1 MNAAVQV
8 VTAFPRL
15 RNDMTIAHAQIE
27 QTGKMPPAAGL
38 ACDVVLDIE
47 MCYVLHLMR
56 DRRSAEASM
65 LIDGLLYNDNDD
77 DVATATPPLYAAWLW
92 LAHMTLLIDS
102 GDYVLALSSA
112 ENALYQLAGITGK
125 KTDDVLALLASLLY
139 NLAIVHHNTGE
150 DSRAAKELTKAQQLL
165 ERLAKKD
172 EARYTP
178 MLLKAIEAS
187 TQIITSR
194 TKQMNVL
201 AHYQTATA
209 LYTSQLTSDDEN
221 ASRQALAA
229 LVDTLKKEGD
239 IMLEVGNSRNAVK
252 YYTKALRYQKKLS
265 GDMGHREL
273 TISIGLAKAL
283 MRLINRRAA
292 AEQLLTSL
300 LPLARR
306 LNATAEQKE
315 IQNLLNN
322 KNKNF
327 KIMNL
332 LKTIFTII
340 VVLCA
345 TLSAQAQLIVGHR
358 GSVWGVEN
366 TRAAFI
372 NGAQAGAWGLECDI
386 HTTADGTFIICHD
399 SNTKRVGGNET
410 DLAQLTTMQAV
421 NIPLTQTRR
430 GITYAGQLMTLA
442 DYLDVCNEQNV
453 VPVVE
458 IKWSTNIHSS
468 TKSPDGNTFDGVPA
482 LINLLK
488 QKNCLDRVV
497 IISFMSA
504 VIEYI
509 HQNYPQV
516 QVQMLAGDGDIN
528 EWVDWCIKRHI
539 DLDVLHSMLTQ
550 DAVKRL
556 HKAGLKVNVWTVDN
570 PDVFK
575 RLQDWGV
582 DFITTNAIFPKELK

>member
-1 MNAAVQV
+1 
-8 VTAFPRL
+8 
-15 RNDMTIAHAQIE
+15 
-27 QTGKMPPAAGL
+27 
-38 ACDVVLDIE
+38 
-47 MCYVLHLMR
+47 
-56 DRRSAEASM
+56 
-65 LIDGLLYNDNDD
+65 
-77 DVATATPPLYAAWLW
+77 
-92 LAHMTLLIDS
+92 
-102 GDYVLALSSA
+102 
-112 ENALYQLAGITGK
+112 
-125 KTDDVLALLASLLY
+125 
-139 NLAIVHHNTGE
+139 
-150 DSRAAKELTKAQQLL
+150 
-165 ERLAKKD
+165 
-172 EARYTP
+172 
-178 MLLKAIEAS
+178 
-187 TQIITSR
+187 
-194 TKQMNVL
+194 
-201 AHYQTATA
+201 
-209 LYTSQLTSDDEN
+209 
-221 ASRQALAA
+221 
-229 LVDTLKKEGD
+229 
-239 IMLEVGNSRNAVK
+239 
-252 YYTKALRYQKKLS
+252 
-265 GDMGHREL
+265 
-273 TISIGLAKAL
+273 
-283 MRLINRRAA
+283 
-292 AEQLLTSL
+292 
-300 LPLARR
+300 
-306 LNATAEQKE
+306 
-315 IQNLLNN
+315 
-322 KNKNF
+322 
-327 KIMNL
+327 MNL

-372 NGAQAGAWGLECDI
+372 NGAQAGALGLECDI
-386 HTTADGTFIICHD
+386 HTTADATFIICHD

-516 QVQMLAGDGDIN
+516 QVQVLAGDGDIN